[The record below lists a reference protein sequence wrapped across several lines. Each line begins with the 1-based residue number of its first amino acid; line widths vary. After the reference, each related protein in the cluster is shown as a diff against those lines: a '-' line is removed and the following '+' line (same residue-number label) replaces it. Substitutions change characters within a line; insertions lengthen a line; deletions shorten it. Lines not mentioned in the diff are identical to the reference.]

1 MVVTPN
7 SLQPD
12 YYILFCSD
20 YGGLPIFCLAVQAFK
35 PLILVIF
42 YIHRFLNYSRHWVS
56 VLR

>member
-20 YGGLPIFCLAVQAFK
+20 YGGLPILGLAVQAFE
-35 PLILVIF
+35 PLILVVF
-42 YIHRFLNYSRHWVS
+42 YIHSFLYHSRHRVS